1 MRITT
6 ARPRLLAVLLALA
19 GILAIAATG
28 SASAATP
35 TTAAG
40 VPAGITD
47 LLPATSPPGA
57 NDFTCRPSAAHPAPV
72 VLVHG
77 TFESATD
84 NWLTVSPQIK
94 AAGYCVFALDYGNRG
109 TGDIPTSAGQ
119 LARFVD
125 AVLGA
130 TGARKV
136 SLVGHSQGG
145 MMPRWYLKFLGG
157 AAKVDDLVGLAPS
170 NHGTTNPGALVAGAT
185 FCPACDQ
192 QRAGSS
198 FLQTLNAGDET
209 PGAVSYTSIETRYD
223 EVVTPFTSA
232 FLAPGPNTANI
243 LLQDACP
250 ADVVDHQFIP
260 DDRIALRWTLQALG
274 RSGPADPAQPPS
286 CA

>member
-19 GILAIAATG
+19 GILAIAASG

-35 TTAAG
+35 ATAAG

-109 TGDIPTSAGQ
+109 TGDIPTSAGE
-119 LARFVD
+119 LAFETSPSRSVSSRSM
-125 AVLGA
+125 AVWAKRRPSIGPGIA
-130 TGARKV
+130 PSYQERSGSSSRKGRPA
-136 SLVGHSQGG
+136 SSRRR
-145 MMPRWYLKFLGG
+145 PRWSDTTCLRGRASAV
-157 AAKVDDLVGLAPS
+157 AASNRLRPS
-170 NHGTTNPGALVAGAT
+170 CMRHAIVPGEQPCTTAA
-185 FCPACDQ
+185 
-192 QRAGSS
+192 
-198 FLQTLNAGDET
+198 
-209 PGAVSYTSIETRYD
+209 
-223 EVVTPFTSA
+223 SA
-232 FLAPGPNTANI
+232 F
-243 LLQDACP
+243 
-250 ADVVDHQFIP
+250 
-260 DDRIALRWTLQALG
+260 DRPWRATSTIVAHIAGGSASSSRRTRA
-274 RSGPADPAQPPS
+274 
-286 CA
+286 